1 MDVTPPLPR
10 GRQVIRGYG
19 GGGFLIAERRYA
31 GSVLVFRERVLPW
44 PVSGVD
50 ALSVDDFADVR
61 RASDGVD
68 VLLIGCGSSGAAG
81 IADHVRAR
89 LRSDGIVVEPMDTG
103 AACRTWNVLLTEERR
118 AAAALIAVE

>member
-61 RASDGVD
+61 QASDGVD
-68 VLLIGCGSSGAAG
+68 VLLIGCGSSGTAG
-81 IADHVRAR
+81 IADRVRAR

-118 AAAALIAVE
+118 TAAALIAIE

>member
-61 RASDGVD
+61 QASDGID
-68 VLLIGCGSSGAAG
+68 VLLIGCGSSATAG
-81 IADHVRAR
+81 IAGHVRAR

>member
-1 MDVTPPLPR
+1 MDVTPPIPR

-19 GGGFLIAERRYA
+19 GGGFFIAERRYT

-61 RASDGVD
+61 AASGGVD
-68 VLLIGCGSSGAAG
+68 ILLIGCGSGTAG
-81 IADHVRAR
+81 IADRVRDR

-103 AACRTWNVLLTEERR
+103 AACRTWNVLLSEERR
-118 AAAALIAVE
+118 AAAALIAIE

>member
-44 PVSGVD
+44 PVSGVE

-61 RASDGVD
+61 QASDGVD

-81 IADHVRAR
+81 IADRVRAR

-118 AAAALIAVE
+118 AAAALIAIE

>member
-61 RASDGVD
+61 QASDGVD
-68 VLLIGCGSSGAAG
+68 VLLIGCGSSGTAG
-81 IADHVRAR
+81 IAEHVRAR

-118 AAAALIAVE
+118 AAAALIAIE

>member
-44 PVSGVD
+44 PVAGVD

-61 RASDGVD
+61 QASDGID
-68 VLLIGCGSSGAAG
+68 VLLIGCGSATAG
-81 IADHVRAR
+81 IAGHVRAR

>member
-44 PVSGVD
+44 PVSGAE
-50 ALSVDDFADVR
+50 ALSVDDFAAVR
-61 RASDGVD
+61 QASDGVD

-81 IADHVRAR
+81 IADHVRAG